1 MDVAV
6 VEAKQEEA
14 ARAVFRAVSRSARG
28 PWVRVRVFWSEI
40 AGASHTFLEIWDA
53 EGARSSIPVPGD
65 VDAPMREL
73 RRETE
78 RPGEGAWLSAFL
90 TVTAEGRYTFEY
102 NHDRRPSWSDARD
115 PLAGHRDDVHPDGW
129 PSDAALVAD
138 LERHP
143 RRPEALPAWYP
154 VALPAVEPRPD
165 VAEPE
170 RAAGTL
176 APPPSVADVVA
187 LPGWAGMWESVVSH
201 LDRALRPEVARLLA
215 STPQRDRVQETDDVV
230 GAAWT
235 AVWAERVLSL
245 DAVGVVGLWEPWA
258 RATGRDPSRGAA
270 VDPRSDVGAHLVP
283 GSPLD
288 LVLQDLGDVVD
299 TVIEAALDARLA
311 AVDRSVDEPEP
322 EPDSDVDVDVR
333 DLVVA
338 LAERGRLRVVEQP
351 GTELAV
357 GNGDTGFR
365 VTVSGTGFDVESTE
379 RGRGRVRATAGTL
392 DLALRVLLWE
402 LRVPV
407 RAVLGLER
415 IAVGDDLAS
424 VPAGVHVEESAFAVT
439 VSWHSDAGDER
450 VSFPGSD
457 ARRAAVGAAHVLE
470 LAPDDIVSLVLDP
483 DAPRRLGSVLP
494 ATGSRARGGQP
505 ERPEPG
511 TTIPSVPAA
520 RARPLPHGGWGPPPT
535 VGQGPVEP
543 GGVPPVVAPVPV
555 VQLGPG
561 ERWPGVVVAGVGRRI
576 AALAIDVVLAVA
588 VLYGTLF
595 AAVLA
600 VPDPAVEAWAVPT
613 AFFSAELAWL
623 AGLGVAV
630 GLLGR
635 TPGMSLLGLRVVHDT
650 DPRRTVGVGRA
661 LLRGLVVFPLGLAW
675 IWLLLLLLS
684 ATSLD
689 PSGRRRGWHDR
700 AARSQVID
708 VRRGADPVADPSWRP
723 PVDRPVLVRLA

>member
-14 ARAVFRAVSRSARG
+14 ALAVFRAVSRSARG

-40 AGASHTFLEIWDA
+40 AGTSQTFLEIWDA
-53 EGARSSIPVPGD
+53 EGTMSSIRVPRE
-65 VDAPMREL
+65 VDALMREL

-78 RPGEGAWLSAFL
+78 RPGEGAWFSVFL
-90 TVTAEGRYTFEY
+90 TVTADGRSTFEY
-102 NHDRRPSWSDARD
+102 NWDRRPSWSPTGD
-115 PLAGHRDDVHPDGW
+115 PLDGHRDDVHPDGW
-129 PSDAALVAD
+129 PGDAALVAD

-154 VALPAVEPRPD
+154 VALPAVEPRPV

-170 RAAGTL
+170 RAAGPL
-176 APPPSVADVVA
+176 PPPASVADIAA
-187 LPGWAGMWESVVSH
+187 LPGWEGVWESVVSH
-201 LDRALRPEVARLLA
+201 LDRALRPETARLLA
-215 STPQRDRVQETDDVV
+215 SESARERARMPETDDVV
-230 GAAWT
+230 GAAWS
-235 AVWAERVLSL
+235 AVWGERVLSH
-245 DAVGVVGLWEPWA
+245 DAGGVLGLWEPWA
-258 RATGRDPSRGAA
+258 RATGRDPSLGAA
-270 VDPRSDVGAHLVP
+270 VDPRSDVRAHLVP

-299 TVIEAALDARLA
+299 TLVEAALDARLA
-311 AVDRSVDEPEP
+311 AVDRPADEPDP
-322 EPDSDVDVDVR
+322 VGGDADVDVR

-351 GTELAV
+351 GAELAV
-357 GNGDTGFR
+357 GGGDTGFQ
-365 VTVSGTGFDVESTE
+365 VTASGATFDVASTE
-379 RGRGRVRATAGTL
+379 RGRTRVRATAGTL
-392 DLALRVLLWE
+392 DLALRLLLWE

-415 IAVGDDLAS
+415 IAVGDDLGS
-424 VPAGVHVEESAFAVT
+424 VPAGVHVEQGARAVT
-439 VSWHSDAGDER
+439 VSWRSDAGDER

-457 ARRAAVGAAHVLE
+457 ARRAAVGAAHVLR
-470 LAPDDIVSLVLDP
+470 LGADDIVALVLDP
-483 DAPRRLGSVLP
+483 DAPRRVGGVPPAAGSP
-494 ATGSRARGGQP
+494 ARGGQP
-505 ERPEPG
+505 ERQEPG
-511 TTIPSVPAA
+511 ATSPWVPATDA
-520 RARPLPHGGWGPPPT
+520 PPT
-535 VGQGPVEP
+535 SA
-543 GGVPPVVAPVPV
+543 GGTIVAPVPLV
-555 VQLGPG
+555 RLGPG
-561 ERWPGVVVAGVGRRI
+561 EQWPGIVVAGLGRRI
-576 AALAIDVVLAVA
+576 AALAIDVVLSVA

-595 AAVLA
+595 AAVLV

-623 AGLGVAV
+623 VGLGVAV

-635 TPGMSLLGLRVVHDT
+635 TPGKLLLGLRVVHDS

-675 IWLLLLLLS
+675 IWLLLLLIS

-700 AARSQVID
+700 AARSQVVD
-708 VRRGADPVADPSWRP
+708 VRRGSDPVADPSWRP